1 MDVWFCF
8 VLFVFLFVF
17 VCFFFVFCGL
27 SRFVLGISIF
37 ASWFYSLF
45 GCRENRGEEKGMMFG
60 IGGAFAVFLGWE
72 SRKFLDLEV

>member
-1 MDVWFCF
+1 MSGF
-8 VLFVFLFVF
+8 VLFCLCLCLCL
-17 VCFFFVFCGL
+17 CFSFFVFCGL